1 MNQVIDLRI
10 TGVFTV
16 PMLHV
21 VLQTAWVLVG
31 FRAPGD
37 FALVRT
43 VVRVLWMKVMMM
55 VGMLLLLLLLM
66 MRQVGENTVKG
77 EEKGIA
83 MGGAMTRGGRSRV
96 ERTQWE
102 DRGRDQDLG
111 PG

>member
-10 TGVFTV
+10 TSVFTV

-43 VVRVLWMKVMMM
+43 VVLVFLMEVVMMVVM
-55 VGMLLLLLLLM
+55 LLLLLLM
-66 MRQVGENTVKG
+66 MRQVGENAVKG
-77 EEKGIA
+77 KEKGIA
-83 MGGAMTRGGRSRV
+83 MGGAMTRSGRSRV

-111 PG
+111 PR